1 MPSPWRDN
9 EVPDDVKKALK
20 AVINK
25 LCQRESDA
33 KYKSKRKGKK
43 KSKKAPRAEEPA
55 AEVPVADLHAKC
67 DELRQRLKLHADLH
81 AKCDELMQYCA
92 ELKAENSELQSAF
105 YKVAAALR
113 AERAQWA
120 RERREWNE
128 LMQEFF
134 GNGQTPKYNGLNV
147 YGDFGSR

>member
-33 KYKSKRKGKK
+33 KYKGKRKGKR

-55 AEVPVADLHAKC
+55 AEVPVAAQVDHEHSYRQLCENYDQVMAFARKLKEDLVAVKLDRDAC
-67 DELRQRLKLHADLH
+67 AAQRDR
-81 AKCDELMQYCA
+81 
-92 ELKAENSELQSAF
+92 
-105 YKVAAALR
+105 VAAALR
-113 AERAQWA
+113 VERAEWA
-120 RERREWNE
+120 RENREWNQ
-128 LMQEFF
+128 LMQQFF
-134 GNGQTPKYNGLNV
+134 GNGPTPKYNGLNMH
-147 YGDFGSR
+147 GDFGSR